1 MDLAALLF
9 ITRLNRYTNLVGP
22 VLSSH
27 SISQLDLRSALGEQK
42 IVELP
47 VTFKVCPGLLP
58 SGSGFVGIINMKE
71 NEVNLRDV
79 RAEFE
84 Y

>member
-22 VLSSH
+22 VLSLH
-27 SISQLDLRSALGEQK
+27 SISQLDLRSALGE
-42 IVELP
+42 LP
-47 VTFKVCPGLLP
+47 VTFKVCPGLLS
-58 SGSGFVGIINMKE
+58 SGSGFVGIINIEE